1 MLERV
6 LRACLTSNGAL
17 MRGMSMSLFRKKFK
31 KRAKR
36 VLSTYLKI
44 QTPNFKRIQFKHPP
58 NSYDFLNL
66 RTPSI
71 SRFSCILPYLT
82 AFAPYHLHLRSGMFC
97 RFFVPTIYII
107 FQIFFLEKMKLR
119 TIVSIPKLRYFLQM
133 HQRRIIIYIYSFV
146 SSI

>member
-1 MLERV
+1 MLKNKWQKMLERV

-31 KRAKR
+31 KGAKR

-71 SRFSCILPYLT
+71 SRFH
-82 AFAPYHLHLRSGMFC
+82 AFYHTWPPL
-97 RFFVPTIYII
+97 
-107 FQIFFLEKMKLR
+107 
-119 TIVSIPKLRYFLQM
+119 
-133 HQRRIIIYIYSFV
+133 RRIICIYGRVCPVDFLFQRFIPFFKYFFLKKWNWEQLYQYPSLGISFKC
-146 SSI
+146 IKEGL